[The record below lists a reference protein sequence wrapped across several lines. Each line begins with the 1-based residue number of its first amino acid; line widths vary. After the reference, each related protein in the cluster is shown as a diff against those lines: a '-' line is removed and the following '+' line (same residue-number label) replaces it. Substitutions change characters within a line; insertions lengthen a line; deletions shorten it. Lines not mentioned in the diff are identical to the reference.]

1 MRRGEINLY
10 TASSIIKKR
19 DTTPDNASEILLE
32 LMETRYSIYSTYPI
46 QIQRLAYKTRWCV

>member
-1 MRRGEINLY
+1 MRRGETNPY

-32 LMETRYSIYSTYPI
+32 LMETRYSIYSTIFYVSNSDP
-46 QIQRLAYKTRWCV
+46 KTGI